1 MTRKF
6 AEECIELLGNVRRHR
21 LLFERFMPTY
31 LKYFKRQCR
40 VADYGFTKLIEM
52 FEAIPNTVKI
62 AMDCDGKRIVR
73 LDPKYLDKSSGRYRS
88 RPGSDS
94 SQGYGNTGY
103 RVFKQVVQN
112 WKYFCQR
119 PTEIIEF

>member
-1 MTRKF
+1 MTREF
-6 AEECIELLGNVRRHR
+6 AEECTELLGNVRRHR

-40 VADYGFTKLIEM
+40 FTDYGFSKLIEM

-62 AMDCDGKRIVR
+62 TKDGYGKRVVR

-88 RPGSDS
+88 RQGSDS
-94 SQGYGNTGY
+94 SQGYGNTGCQ
-103 RVFKQVVQN
+103 VFKQGVQN
-112 WKYFCQR
+112 Y
-119 PTEIIEF
+119 

>member
-52 FEAIPNTVKI
+52 FEAIPNTVQI
-62 AMDCDGKRIVR
+62 TMDCNGKRVVQ
-73 LDPKYLDKSSGRYRS
+73 LDPKYLDKSSECYRS
-88 RPGSDS
+88 RQGSNS
-94 SQGYGNTGY
+94 SQGYGNTGCQ
-103 RVFKQVVQN
+103 VFKQGVQN
-112 WKYFCQR
+112 SKCFY
-119 PTEIIEF
+119 